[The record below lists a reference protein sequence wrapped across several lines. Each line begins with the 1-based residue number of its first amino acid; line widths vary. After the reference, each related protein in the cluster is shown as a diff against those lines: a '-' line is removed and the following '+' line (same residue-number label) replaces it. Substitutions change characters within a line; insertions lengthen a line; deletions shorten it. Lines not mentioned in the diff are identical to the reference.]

1 MPVVRVTRA
10 GVRPAPR
17 EVPTDTTLTILPMTF
32 DRVGQE
38 AGEDERPT
46 RVSNLQEAFEKFA
59 PSLEFRTQAGEEG
72 TEFVAELDFKSL
84 KDFDPKQIRAR
95 QPGKRND
102 VADLQARID
111 LLHRMRER
119 FASLPVKRA
128 WENPEQRR
136 EILEAVQEFEAQL
149 RRLAGEVAEGAAD
162 TNAEEAR

>member
-17 EVPTDTTLTILPMTF
+17 EVPTDTTLTVLPMTF

-38 AGEDERPT
+38 ADEDEAPT
-46 RVSNLQEAFEKFA
+46 RVSSLKEAFEQFA
-59 PSLEFRTQAGEEG
+59 PSLDFRTAAGEEG
-72 TEFVAELDFKSL
+72 TEFVAELEFKSL

-128 WENPEQRR
+128 WDNPEQRA
-136 EILEAVQEFEAQL
+136 ELLDAVREFESTL
-149 RRLAGEVAEGAAD
+149 RRLAGVAEGSVAPSGEA
-162 TNAEEAR
+162 EAR